1 VTVPRPTELDAE
13 SATSPESR
21 LFAALADSSRRTIL
35 RLLAEGPRRAGE
47 LAAAFPDLTRP
58 AISKHLRV
66 LREAGWAEEEKRGRQ
81 RIYSLRRDALQQLRR
96 WTAGLDPV
104 RPATEDRAA
113 GDWAAWKRG
122 R

>member
-1 VTVPRPTELDAE
+1 MPKPPVLGADAT
-13 SATSPESR
+13 SSPESL
-21 LFAALADSSRRTIL
+21 LFAALADASRRTIL
-35 RLLAEGPRRAGE
+35 RLLGEKPRRAGE

-66 LREAGWAEEEKRGRQ
+66 LREAGWVDEEKRGRQ
-81 RIYSLRRDALQQLRR
+81 RIYSLRRDALQQVRR
-96 WTAGLDPV
+96 WAASLDQA
-104 RPATEDRAA
+104 RPAAEERAA